1 MRPPLT
7 MSRRDCVIFTC
18 VAAFLLVSVS
28 FHFMLSDNVQW
39 TILDKHRTINKP
51 SDSSPEYHQK
61 DPMPAYN
68 EEGREP
74 VPQLPPVLPECQHFP
89 KDTSDIML
97 VMKTGATAAFNRL
110 PVHLM
115 TTLRC
120 VDDFLLFSDM
130 EQKIGT
136 HTIHNALDEVSV
148 ETKKGNQDFDLY
160 RKLQEYQKLGGNP
173 LKLSSDNNGWN
184 LDKYKFIHMIVKTHR
199 MRPDSPWYFFV
210 EADTFFNWENLV
222 TFLKKLNPK
231 KPYYIGSNAY
241 IGDVEFAHGGTGFI
255 LSNAAVRKFIAAFDD
270 VAGQYDPR
278 MKMTC
283 CGDAMLAEALRD
295 SGILLTKA
303 WPMTNGEKPIS
314 LPFKGPDHWC
324 QPIITMHHV
333 NQIEVSDIWAYEQER
348 RASNGTKVP
357 LILPPLKVRS
367 YAYHYCATRPQSSS
381 VISSTSS
388 SLPTSLPPATYGTT
402 SPTTLSTVRLN
413 QKPTTAPMKTKKLST
428 ANIGMSWQTFKR
440 IASTLSMPVKN
451 AVKRMISV
459 YNSSTRRMNV
469 HYIVR

>member
-1 MRPPLT
+1 ML
-7 MSRRDCVIFTC
+7 
-18 VAAFLLVSVS
+18 VAVS
-28 FHFMLSDNVQW
+28 FHFVFSDNVQW
-39 TILDKHRTINKP
+39 TVLDKYRNI
-51 SDSSPEYHQK
+51 
-61 DPMPAYN
+61 PMPSGSSDYHHEDRKPIYN
-68 EEGREP
+68 EEDREP
-74 VPQLPPVLPECQHFP
+74 VPQLPLVLPQCRNFP
-89 KDTSDIML
+89 DGTSDIML

-115 TTLRC
+115 TTLQC
-120 VDDFLLFSDM
+120 IDDFLLFSDM

-136 HTIHNALDEVSV
+136 HTIHNALDEVSD

-173 LKLSSDNNGWN
+173 LKLSTDNGWT

-222 TFLKKLNPK
+222 AFLKEFDPK

-241 IGDVEFAHGGTGFI
+241 IGNVEFAHGGTGFI

-270 VAGQYDPR
+270 VAGKYDPR
-278 MKMTC
+278 MKETC

-295 SGILLTKA
+295 SGIRLTKA

-348 RASNGTKVP
+348 RASNGTKVV
-357 LILPPLKVRS
+357 I
-367 YAYHYCATRPQSSS
+367 Y
-381 VISSTSS
+381 ISS
-388 SLPTSLPPATYGTT
+388 Y
-402 SPTTLSTVRLN
+402 
-413 QKPTTAPMKTKKLST
+413 
-428 ANIGMSWQTFKR
+428 
-440 IASTLSMPVKN
+440 
-451 AVKRMISV
+451 
-459 YNSSTRRMNV
+459 
-469 HYIVR
+469 